1 MKMNHASCSN
11 NWVLHL
17 NLSKQQDVTGQDE
30 LQSMPPASSAVL
42 QVVDLKATRTRPS
55 SCASPQQQ
63 PTLQFSGPAACR
75 NSTPAAAHL
84 PAFTGYCCCCT
95 ESRAQRSDLLPKRRP
110 DMKITKWPAAALA
123 SNEDC
128 HDYSPSRT
136 QKHPKMLAFSF
147 LCRQDRGQG
156 LQLASLDEI
165 TQKDDPRNDPLQY
178 RPLAAS
184 A

>member
-1 MKMNHASCSN
+1 MDTRCQRVPSAQPDSRRKMMKMNHASCSN

-84 PAFTGYCCCCT
+84 PALTGYCCCT
-95 ESRAQRSDLLPKRRP
+95 ESRAQRSDTHRFVAETTTRYENNQMAGGSSSVK
-110 DMKITKWPAAALA
+110 
-123 SNEDC
+123 
-128 HDYSPSRT
+128 
-136 QKHPKMLAFSF
+136 
-147 LCRQDRGQG
+147 
-156 LQLASLDEI
+156 
-165 TQKDDPRNDPLQY
+165 
-178 RPLAAS
+178 
-184 A
+184 